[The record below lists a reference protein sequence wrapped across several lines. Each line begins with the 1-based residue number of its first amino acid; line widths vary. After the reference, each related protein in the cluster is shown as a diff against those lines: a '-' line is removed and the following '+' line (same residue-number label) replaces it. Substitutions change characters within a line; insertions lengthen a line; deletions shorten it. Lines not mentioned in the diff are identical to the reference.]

1 MRYESMMDMI
11 SIIIATLALLFSVF
25 TYLAHD
31 RKLKKQEK
39 KLNDYQLRMME
50 QSEDENKKAVIRAK
64 VDKPAGGRR
73 TLYICNIGK
82 AKARNLIVDVPNPD
96 DVYAANPRFPQTFA
110 ELLPNAHR
118 EFTLFLVEGNHELT
132 LSYAWEDDY
141 SKENKENQTINL

>member
-1 MRYESMMDMI
+1 MMDMI
-11 SIIIATLALLFSVF
+11 SIIIATLALLFSIF

-31 RKLKKQEK
+31 RQLKKQEK
-39 KLNDYQLRMME
+39 QLNDYQIRMMA

-82 AKARNLIVDVPNPD
+82 AKAKNLIVDVPNPN
-96 DVYAANPRFPQTFA
+96 DVYAANPEFPQTFA

-118 EFTLFLVEGNHELT
+118 EFTLFLTEGNDELT
-132 LSYAWEDDY
+132 LSYTWEDDY
-141 SKENKENQTINL
+141 NKENKEDQTIDM